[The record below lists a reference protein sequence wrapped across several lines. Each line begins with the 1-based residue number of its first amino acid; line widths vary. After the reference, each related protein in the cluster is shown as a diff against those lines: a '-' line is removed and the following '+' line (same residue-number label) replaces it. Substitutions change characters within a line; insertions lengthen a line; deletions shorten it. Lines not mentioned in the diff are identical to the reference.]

1 MSNVFTIVQAERNET
16 ASQEKAYEHEEAAHD
31 PGEGAGVILQHRQH
45 QTPTVGALRADWPL
59 LEGVGGPTPGL
70 RDNCFS
76 VSFTTHVFTLIP
88 PSALF
93 CYMHV

>member
-1 MSNVFTIVQAERNET
+1 MEFLIFGVCVCMCLEGGGGVVP
-16 ASQEKAYEHEEAAHD
+16 YEHEEAAHD

-70 RDNCFS
+70 RDDCFS
-76 VSFTTHVFTLIP
+76 V
-88 PSALF
+88 
-93 CYMHV
+93 CNN

>member
-1 MSNVFTIVQAERNET
+1 MFTGWVLQHDKVILYKCVYVFGGGGVGVVP
-16 ASQEKAYEHEEAAHD
+16 YEHEEAAHD

-70 RDNCFS
+70 RDDCFS
-76 VSFTTHVFTLIP
+76 V
-88 PSALF
+88 
-93 CYMHV
+93 CNN